1 MSDAAACP
9 SRHLRHRAAPPSR
22 SQVAQA
28 YRELLRREPDAG
40 GMQGYMQLCA
50 QRGIAPVRQS
60 IQGSEEY
67 RRLTSFFL
75 FRGA

>member
-1 MSDAAACP
+1 MRCGCVPVSTVPSQRCP
-9 SRHLRHRAAPPSR
+9 AL